1 MKKNLPVTDKEIP
14 LLPGI
19 EVVSS
24 TNTKG
29 VITHANQAF
38 VDISSFTHEELV
50 GTSHNIVRHPDMPP
64 AAFKNLW
71 DTLEAG
77 YPWMGVVKNRTKHGD
92 YYWVDAFVTP
102 SLDGDRISGYESVR
116 VTPRQEDVTRAEA
129 LYRQLWQADNK
140 RSLSLPTLG
149 LTAKLTLGFSA
160 VAAVGTI
167 ASSLLLRLAPWPMA
181 LVWLLV
187 SLCGGLLTHWVLRSL
202 RKAADEAR
210 EVADNPAMQFV
221 YTGRKDE
228 TGSLLFAIKTLKAQL
243 RTVLGRIRESA
254 STVANESLVLH
265 RTADAT
271 SNEMQAQQDEIETI
285 ATAVEQM
292 SVSIQEVARSAN
304 SASDATEQTNQRA
317 RAGQKAVDRAIASA
331 NQVADGV
338 SRATDIM
345 ASLQQDSESIG
356 AVLDVIRGIADQTNL
371 LALNAAIE
379 AARAGDQGRGF
390 AVVADEVRTLAA
402 RTQASTTEIEATI
415 ERLQATARE
424 ASGAM
429 QQSHEQVETSVEN
442 TRQAGNELADIFGH
456 IAALE
461 DMAHA
466 IATAT
471 EEQSNVSEE
480 ITRNVNH
487 INETAA
493 KLIASGQETR
503 AASDQVSEQ
512 AAELQSLIHRF
523 KR

>member
-50 GTSHNIVRHPDMPP
+50 GISHNIVRHPDMPP

-71 DTLEAG
+71 DTLEEG
-77 YPWMGVVKNRTKHGD
+77 RPWMGVVKNRTKHGD

-102 SLDGDRISGYESVR
+102 SLDGDRVNGYESVR
-116 VTPRQEDVTRAEA
+116 VTPRKEDVARAET
-129 LYRQLWQADNK
+129 LYQQLWRAGSR
-140 RSLSLPTLG
+140 RSLRLPTLG
-149 LTAKLTLGFSA
+149 LATKLSLGFSA
-160 VAAVGTI
+160 VTALGTI
-167 ASSLLLRLAPWPMA
+167 GTSLLLHLAPWPMA
-181 LVWLLV
+181 VAWLLV
-187 SLCGGLLTHWVLRSL
+187 SLGGGLLAHRMLRNL
-202 RKAADEAR
+202 RLAADEAR

-254 STVANESLVLH
+254 STVAEESVVLH
-265 RTADAT
+265 RTADAM
-271 SNEMQAQQDEIETI
+271 SNEMQAQQHEIETI

-292 SVSIQEVARSAN
+292 SMSIKEVARSAN

-317 RAGQKAVDRAIASA
+317 RAGQRAVDSAITSA

-338 SRATDIM
+338 SHASGIM

-390 AVVADEVRTLAA
+390 AVVADEVRTLAG
-402 RTQASTTEIEATI
+402 RTQTSTTEIEATI
-415 ERLQATARE
+415 ERLQATAQE

-442 TRQAGNELADIFGH
+442 TRQAGTELADIFDH

-461 DMAHA
+461 EMAHS

-471 EEQSNVSEE
+471 EQQSSVSEE

-487 INETAA
+487 INETAST
-493 KLIASGQETR
+493 LIASSRETR
-503 AASDQVSEQ
+503 AASDQMSEQ

-523 KR
+523 KH